1 MGRKYLSNMV
11 VQPLRALFAVKVPV
25 ISVVVGGHVLQDIV
39 HTLRLNLREQRLHET
54 FMGQLGKV

>member
-1 MGRKYLSNMV
+1 MV
-11 VQPLRALFAVKVPV
+11 VQPFRALFAVKVTV

-39 HTLRLNLREQRLHET
+39 HSLRLNLREQRLHET